1 MILDFTKRDK
11 FDIKFLMRTA
21 GYKKHPKGNG
31 FIKEDETGRFHIKRE
46 KFNVFD
52 LHYDINVGWRHLSIP
67 MPERCGNEKN
77 RLRQLSYKLFPHE
90 FKVKIKKEKVLET
103 YADVL
108 RKQTPQLKKVK
119 GLPTPPN
126 PKKLKP
132 KYADPAVVKAELAR
146 IKFERESVIHKK
158 ITLFTRLLNL
168 LKVN

>member
-52 LHYDINVGWRHLSIP
+52 LHYDINVDWRHLSIP
-67 MPERCGNEKN
+67 MPERCGNEKK
-77 RLRQLSYKLFPHE
+77 RIRTLSYKLFPNE

-108 RKQTPQLKKVK
+108 RKKTPQIKKVK
-119 GLPTPPN
+119 GVPTPPN

-132 KYADPAVVKAELAR
+132 SYADPAVVKAELAR
-146 IKFERESVIHKK
+146 IKLEMERKSRYPQF
-158 ITLFTRLLNL
+158 LTRLLNL
-168 LKVN
+168 LKVH

>member
-11 FDIKFLMRTA
+11 FDIKFLMRVA
-21 GYKKHPKGNG
+21 GYKNHPKGNG

-67 MPERCGNEKN
+67 MPERCGNEKK
-77 RLRQLSYKLFPHE
+77 RLRILSYKLFPNE

-108 RKQTPQLKKVK
+108 RKQIPQSKKVK
-119 GLPTPPN
+119 GQPTPPN
-126 PKKLKP
+126 HNKLRP
-132 KYADPAVVKAELAR
+132 KYADQAIVKAELAR
-146 IKFERESVIHKK
+146 IKLERENVIHNK
-158 ITLFTRLLNL
+158 IPFITRLLNL
-168 LKVN
+168 LKVH